1 MSDEKQLGQA
11 KKRDKKVYITVTA
24 IEKVPYIEYKGMSR
38 EQNIIMRQFARM
50 VLRLSKDNYDSNEVA
65 VTWNLETGDSSDFG
79 IAHGDEE
86 HVNLA
91 SDTATFHLLRSGD
104 RVVLVVLHNHPST
117 RTFSVEDIFLF
128 IRQENMKYI
137 VTVSNQGQI
146 HYIKKEENYNAQ
158 KAVMLYNT
166 IRQEISSKENSYQIA
181 LAFLRR
187 CSEAGLYYR

>member
-1 MSDEKQLGQA
+1 MSEEKQLGQA
-11 KKRDKKVYITVTA
+11 KRRSKKIYITEIA
-24 IEKVPYIEYKGMSR
+24 IEKAPYIEYKGMSR
-38 EQNIIMRQFARM
+38 EQNMIMRQFARM
-50 VLRLSKDNYDSNEVA
+50 ALRLSKDNYDSNEVA
-65 VTWNLETGDSSDFG
+65 VTWNLET
-79 IAHGDEE
+79 
-86 HVNLA
+86 
-91 SDTATFHLLRSGD
+91 
-104 RVVLVVLHNHPST
+104 
-117 RTFSVEDIFLF
+117 FLF

-166 IRQEISSKENSYQIA
+166 IRQEVISKENSYQIA